1 MTRAAVAVV
10 GSVLVFWGCSSPG
23 GPDASTGDAGRCEAT
38 CGARQCGVDA
48 CGRSCG
54 TCDAGTCDAATG
66 RCREACTREPASAF
80 CERAA
85 QQGKTCGDITDVDAC
100 TGQPRTETCGACA
113 PGFTC
118 SAGHTCQSACTPEA
132 ASVFCARMVQ
142 LGKTCGAVTD
152 VEPCTGQPRTESC
165 GGCDG
170 GAFCGASNTCQSTCT
185 PESVASFCA
194 RLGKSC
200 GAVTALDNCS
210 VQRQYFCGGCDA
222 GSCIDNACCAYEDS
236 AAFCARMATSG
247 KTCGVVDG
255 MSCGTA
261 RQEDCGT
268 ARCTSGQACN
278 YATNA
283 CATCTPE
290 TPQDFCARAA
300 NLGLECGQVTGTDT
314 CTQLPRVV
322 DCGAGACGGS
332 IACVNNRCSGA
343 AGTCAMP
350 LALQVDALNPNRF
363 TAQGN
368 TANGTAALSG
378 SCAGTSG
385 AELVYTLTIPGTTAR
400 SLAATIKASAGSALS
415 PTLYLRST
423 CASNAGE
430 TCRAGASMASVRL
443 NSVTSG
449 PLFLVV
455 DSAAGAQGPF
465 TLEVTLGTPLTA
477 PANDTCSAP
486 VSMGAVGGTGWVLD
500 GTANTYSVTGTT
512 VGANGELEGAC
523 GASGT
528 GRHSGG
534 DVVYALTVPAS
545 TTLSGTIRATSGA
558 PDFLPAVYLR
568 RTCGDASASSE
579 VACGSASQPGTGSL
593 TVSQLPAGTYAI
605 VVDGV
610 SGTAGPFTLQVNLD
624 SP

>member
-1 MTRAAVAVV
+1 
-10 GSVLVFWGCSSPG
+10 
-23 GPDASTGDAGRCEAT
+23 
-38 CGARQCGVDA
+38 
-48 CGRSCG
+48 
-54 TCDAGTCDAATG
+54 
-66 RCREACTREPASAF
+66 
-80 CERAA
+80 
-85 QQGKTCGDITDVDAC
+85 
-100 TGQPRTETCGACA
+100 
-113 PGFTC
+113 
-118 SAGHTCQSACTPEA
+118 
-132 ASVFCARMVQ
+132 
-142 LGKTCGAVTD
+142 
-152 VEPCTGQPRTESC
+152 
-165 GGCDG
+165 
-170 GAFCGASNTCQSTCT
+170 
-185 PESVASFCA
+185 
-194 RLGKSC
+194 
-200 GAVTALDNCS
+200 
-210 VQRQYFCGGCDA
+210 
-222 GSCIDNACCAYEDS
+222 
-236 AAFCARMATSG
+236 
-247 KTCGVVDG
+247 
-255 MSCGTA
+255 
-261 RQEDCGT
+261 
-268 ARCTSGQACN
+268 
-278 YATNA
+278 
-283 CATCTPE
+283 
-290 TPQDFCARAA
+290 
-300 NLGLECGQVTGTDT
+300 
-314 CTQLPRVV
+314 
-322 DCGAGACGGS
+322 
-332 IACVNNRCSGA
+332 
-343 AGTCAMP
+343 
-350 LALQVDALNPNRF
+350 
-363 TAQGN
+363 
-368 TANGTAALSG
+368 
-378 SCAGTSG
+378 
-385 AELVYTLTIPGTTAR
+385 
-400 SLAATIKASAGSALS
+400 
-415 PTLYLRST
+415 
-423 CASNAGE
+423 
-430 TCRAGASMASVRL
+430 MASVRL